1 MLDSVKVE
9 ARKTVQLKMDRNEK
23 SELEHFF
30 ELEKHSLEKM
40 WKTILEN
47 SSIHGI
53 KYLDR

>member
-1 MLDSVKVE
+1 
-9 ARKTVQLKMDRNEK
+9 MDRNEK